1 MKKKILIIGGTSGIM
16 ISCIERLLKSY
27 KIFAS
32 YNNDESLKNLPSKN
46 QKQSK
51 YHFF

>member
-1 MKKKILIIGGTSGIM
+1 M

-32 YNNDESLKNLPSKN
+32 YNNDESLKIFLQKSKTIKISLFLN
-46 QKQSK
+46 
-51 YHFF
+51 